1 MVSAIYVFPL
11 ENKLIKCQD
20 NNEIYKWTFLR
31 TWKCPWRSTI
41 FSKVSSFYIITWTHF
56 FPGFPLYTP
65 WKHKISENLVFSRGM
80 RLSDVIRGYKRETL
94 GRNGLTKTTL
104 HRGHYWPFLKVS
116 FYLFIYNVFLFKCVQ
131 LKYTQPEITD
141 KPVSWT
147 D

>member
-1 MVSAIYVFPL
+1 
-11 ENKLIKCQD
+11 
-20 NNEIYKWTFLR
+20 
-31 TWKCPWRSTI
+31 
-41 FSKVSSFYIITWTHF
+41 
-56 FPGFPLYTP
+56 
-65 WKHKISENLVFSRGM
+65 M

-141 KPVSWT
+141 KPVS
-147 D
+147 